1 MKKILFL
8 DGSLNNSEISYTTA
22 TMNYLETLFD
32 KKEYQVERV
41 NLNNSKFAEYSLS
54 AKTSATYWQDIESD
68 KWIDKLKETDLLV
81 ISMSMVNYG
90 PTAVVKN
97 FIDGVAVANKTFSY
111 KYSTTQDA
119 VGFLTNLNVLVIG
132 SQGANFGTYPWGDHI
147 KWLKGTFN
155 FLGAKSTQS
164 FDILGTKVSEI
175 SKQTAQEFVESK
187 QKELNLL
194 VENIKKSL

>member
-32 KKEYQVERV
+32 KNEYSVERV
-41 NLNNSKFAEYSLS
+41 NLNESKFADYSLS
-54 AKTSATYWQDIESD
+54 AKTSGDFWTNVESD
-68 KWIDKLKETDLLV
+68 KWINKLKETDLLV

-97 FIDGVAVANKTFSY
+97 FMDGVAVANKTFSY

-119 VGFLTNLNVLVIG
+119 VGFLTNLNVLVVA

-147 KWLKGTFN
+147 KWLKGTFK
-155 FLGAKSTQS
+155 FLGAKTTQS

-175 SKQTAQEFVESK
+175 SKQTASEFVESK
-187 QKELNLL
+187 KSELNELIS
-194 VENIKKSL
+194 EIKSSL

>member
-32 KKEYQVERV
+32 KNEYSVERV
-41 NLNNSKFAEYSLS
+41 NLNESKFADYSLS
-54 AKTSATYWQDIESD
+54 AKTSSDFWTNVESD
-68 KWIDKLKETDLLV
+68 KWINKLKETDLLV

-97 FIDGVAVANKTFSY
+97 FMDGVAVANKTFSY

-119 VGFLTNLNVLVIG
+119 VGFLTNLNVLVVA

-147 KWLKGTFN
+147 KWLKGTFK

-175 SKQTAQEFVESK
+175 SKQTASEFVESK
-187 QKELNLL
+187 KSELNELIS
-194 VENIKKSL
+194 EIKSSL